1 MSEPVMKILAAYG
14 EQDRSNI
21 WQVQGTTVI
30 KHSCLERV
38 AAKADIAFM
47 PPTVLRAERE
57 EAVILVTGTMKDRSE
72 WSIGEALVNVN
83 YRVSGKQAAY
93 VYAMAEK
100 RAKDRV
106 ILKLI
111 GLHGMAYSEE
121 EADEFQARAQ
131 REPKAETK
139 APEPAEPPPG
149 PNIDAFE
156 VQLVQAAQR
165 GVDALKAAWTDLPRE
180 AKVELKPAMDERFKI
195 MAEEADLRRKP
206 SVAVA
211 G

>member
-1 MSEPVMKILAAYG
+1 
-14 EQDRSNI
+14 
-21 WQVQGTTVI
+21 
-30 KHSCLERV
+30 
-38 AAKADIAFM
+38 
-47 PPTVLRAERE
+47 VLRAERE

-83 YRVSGKQAAY
+83 YRVTGKQAAY

-139 APEPAEPPPG
+139 ETKASAATQQTDPPEP
-149 PNIDAFE
+149 E
-156 VQLVQAAQR
+156 VDYYERQLMEAAQR
-165 GVDALKAAWTDLPRE
+165 GVDALKAAWFNTPKDVKPELE
-180 AKVELKPAMDERFKI
+180 AAKNERFKVI
-195 MAEEADLRRKP
+195 AQEADLRKKP